1 MDLQRIVKTK
11 KTELLFLA
19 LFLRLLKPGGR
30 AAVIVPDGVLFGS
43 TKAHKEL
50 RRILVEEQQLQGVV
64 KLPSGVFKPYA
75 GVSTA
80 ILFFTKTESGGT
92 DHVWFYD
99 VQADGLSLDDKR
111 NALLPEDRLGVRP
124 QGDPLTPDELL
135 KNNLPDVLARWQE
148 RDGAERDRAR
158 TEQSF
163 CVPKADIAAQ
173 GYDLS
178 LNRYKEIV
186 HEEIVTRAPAEIL
199 ADLEQLNEEIAKSTE
214 ELKGMLA

>member
-1 MDLQRIVKTK
+1 M
-11 KTELLFLA
+11 
-19 LFLRLLKPGGR
+19 
-30 AAVIVPDGVLFGS
+30 
-43 TKAHKEL
+43 
-50 RRILVEEQQLQGVV
+50 LVEEQQLQAVV

-80 ILFFTKTESGGT
+80 ILFFTRTDSGGT

-99 VQADGLSLDDKR
+99 VAADGQSLDDKR
-111 NALLPEDRLGVRP
+111 NPLLPEDRLGVRP
-124 QGDPLTPDELL
+124 QGDPLSADELL

-148 RDGAERDRAR
+148 RDHAERDRAR
-158 TEQSF
+158 TDQSF
-163 CVPKADIAAQ
+163 SVPKADIAAQ

-186 HEEIVTRAPAEIL
+186 HEEIKTRAPLEIL
-199 ADLEQLNEEIAKSTE
+199 ADLERLNEEIAKGTE

>member
-1 MDLQRIVKTK
+1 M
-11 KTELLFLA
+11 
-19 LFLRLLKPGGR
+19 KPGGR
-30 AAVIVPDGVLFGS
+30 AAVVVPDGVLFGS

-50 RRILVEEQQLQGVV
+50 RRILVEEQQLQAVV

-80 ILFFTKTESGGT
+80 ILFFTKTDSGGT

-111 NALLPEDRLGVRP
+111 NPLLPEERLGVRP

-148 RDGAERDRAR
+148 RDGTERDQAR

-186 HEEIVTRAPAEIL
+186 HEEVVTRTPAEIL
-199 ADLEQLNEEIAKSTE
+199 ADLEQLNEEIAKGTD